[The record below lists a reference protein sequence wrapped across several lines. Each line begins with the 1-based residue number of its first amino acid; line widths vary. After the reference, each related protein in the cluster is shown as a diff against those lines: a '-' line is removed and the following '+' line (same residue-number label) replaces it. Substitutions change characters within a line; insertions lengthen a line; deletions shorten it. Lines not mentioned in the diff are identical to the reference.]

1 MATPM
6 ASPMPSPLRSSPVQQ
21 IQLSLYT
28 NALITPLRTRTN
40 TQHLRDAISHAHP
53 EPQRWQNPGGWGARH
68 MNDKAPFTLW
78 DEENRQF
85 RGPSREERTW
95 IRSKFGEGDLLITG
109 WLLCIETAHP
119 PQPIPLTCGTMPIIF
134 VRPGEMFH
142 QPIPTSGYSNPRVPD
157 PCPTVWWPRMTNP
170 SKSQITEVLTAIADL
185 ANVTAVNFLP
195 AWTVFELETGDD
207 RNYELASLPG
217 IVAGRTALYH
227 HDDMPF
233 TQTMRSR
240 TRPRIV
246 DPPQTLADGTIVQD
260 NSNYLRQSALTP
272 GCRVESGPVEPGTL
286 AASVTAATTCG
297 IKMRNL
303 PGEEVLTVANHG
315 FLSSRKVYHPFVN
328 GGDLIGNVI
337 DTRPELDIALIKL
350 TPAASVSFTNSCY
363 LQTTPPTRLLE
374 GFQVPSGSWSE
385 VDGMSSGLFSL
396 MKEGCRARRPQRP
409 IGHPEVNFTEWHT
422 EVLFRVFGN
431 VSSPI
436 SDGVC
441 GAPIVDIESGGVV
454 GFFHLSDGVHA
465 YSAELDDLVAEG
477 WGLV

>member
-1 MATPM
+1 
-6 ASPMPSPLRSSPVQQ
+6 
-21 IQLSLYT
+21 
-28 NALITPLRTRTN
+28 
-40 TQHLRDAISHAHP
+40 
-53 EPQRWQNPGGWGARH
+53 
-68 MNDKAPFTLW
+68 
-78 DEENRQF
+78 
-85 RGPSREERTW
+85 
-95 IRSKFGEGDLLITG
+95 
-109 WLLCIETAHP
+109 
-119 PQPIPLTCGTMPIIF
+119 
-134 VRPGEMFH
+134 
-142 QPIPTSGYSNPRVPD
+142 
-157 PCPTVWWPRMTNP
+157 
-170 SKSQITEVLTAIADL
+170 
-185 ANVTAVNFLP
+185 
-195 AWTVFELETGDD
+195 
-207 RNYELASLPG
+207 
-217 IVAGRTALYH
+217 
-227 HDDMPF
+227 MPF

-303 PGEEVLTVANHG
+303 LGEEVLTVANHG

-465 YSAELDDLVAEG
+465 YSAELDDLVAEMG
-477 WGLV
+477 PGVSMELVAAVLNFFLNKVSCKSVLSSPVAR